1 MKIKIYQ
8 IDRDKD
14 NGSLS
19 FLNYENTVKRTG
31 GRIRSEIYHKVFDG
45 DVECSGLEDVYFMF
59 NENRPESFTGHSLSV
74 SDIVEIENS
83 DIVEKGF
90 YFCDSVGFKKVSFEP
105 EKAQDLKKDTITVV
119 LVEPGKLA
127 RIAEIGTS
135 LAELQAAVD
144 GNIQAFYPYEEQVC
158 IVCDDEGKLFGK
170 PFNRAVY
177 GEDGDIMDIIAGTFF
192 VCDCSTPS
200 FGSLSKEQQQR
211 FVNQFKYPESFF
223 RINEEIKAVKYK
235 PERNEVR

>member
-14 NGSLS
+14 NSSLS

-31 GRIRSEIYHKVFDG
+31 GRIRSEIYQKVFDG

-90 YFCDSVGFKKVSFEP
+90 YFCDSFGFKKIDFEP
-105 EKAQDLKKDTITVV
+105 KKDEQTI
-119 LVEPGKLA
+119 
-127 RIAEIGTS
+127 
-135 LAELQAAVD
+135 
-144 GNIQAFYPYEEQVC
+144 
-158 IVCDDEGKLFGK
+158 
-170 PFNRAVY
+170 
-177 GEDGDIMDIIAGTFF
+177 
-192 VCDCSTPS
+192 
-200 FGSLSKEQQQR
+200 
-211 FVNQFKYPESFF
+211 
-223 RINEEIKAVKYK
+223 VKSQS
-235 PERNEVR
+235 ERNEVR